1 MYRKHINIIE
11 NGHFPFYAWQCI
23 TLMLKEGREIDIVIS
38 NEKRMTQFLKL
49 IIYKI
54 QTIDGTRD
62 SAVKLKEVIFN

>member
-1 MYRKHINIIE
+1 
-11 NGHFPFYAWQCI
+11 
-23 TLMLKEGREIDIVIS
+23 MLKEGREIDIVIS